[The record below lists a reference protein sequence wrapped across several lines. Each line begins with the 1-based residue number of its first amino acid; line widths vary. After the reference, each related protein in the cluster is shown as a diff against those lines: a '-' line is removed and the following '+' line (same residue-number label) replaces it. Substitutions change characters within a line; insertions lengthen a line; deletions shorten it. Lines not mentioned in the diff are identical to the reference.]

1 MRFAY
6 AGTPEFGA
14 QVLRHLLA
22 HGMAPTVVVTQPAR
36 PAGRGQRTTP
46 SAVARLSVASDL
58 PLVETADINAPNV
71 VETLRASG
79 ARALVV
85 AAFGQLLRPV
95 VLDTFDCVNVHASLL
110 PRHRGAAPIARA
122 LMNGDEQTG
131 VCVMRMT
138 PGLDEGPVALCTTV
152 SVGLWQDAGDVAATL
167 ALLGA
172 GAVAHVLQAT
182 GTDRV
187 LWKEQAGTPT
197 YAAKLTAADQALDLT
212 GTARAA
218 HDTVRALSPDT
229 GARLAVGG
237 VEAKLWSTWPH
248 EGPERGTS
256 SGRPGDTA
264 REGDRLFL
272 GCGHGSLEVLEIQPA
287 GKRRMGAAD
296 FLRGY
301 GATIQVKNTGP

>member
-1 MRFAY
+1 VSFAY

-14 QVLRHLLA
+14 QVLRHLVARGLA
-22 HGMAPTVVVTQPAR
+22 PAVVVTQPAR
-36 PAGRGQRTTP
+36 PAGRGRKTTQ
-46 SAVARLSVASDL
+46 SAVARLCVASNL
-58 PLVETADINAPNV
+58 PLVETADINAPDV
-71 VETLRASG
+71 VETLRESG

-122 LMNGDEQTG
+122 LMNGDEETG
-131 VCVMRMT
+131 VCAMRMT
-138 PGLDEGPVALCTTV
+138 PGLDEGPVALCSTV
-152 SVGLWQDAGDVAATL
+152 SVSLWQDAGDVAATL

-172 GAVAHVLQAT
+172 GAVAHVLQAA

-187 LWKEQAGTPT
+187 VWKEQAGTPT
-197 YAAKLTAADQALDLT
+197 YAAKLTAADQVLDLT

-229 GARLAVGG
+229 GARFEVGS
-237 VEAKLWSTWPH
+237 VQVKLWRTWPH
-248 EGPERGTS
+248 EGPERAV
-256 SGRPGDTA
+256 SGRAGDAT

-272 GCGHGSLEVLEIQPA
+272 GCGRGSLEVLEIQPA
-287 GKRRMGAAD
+287 GKRRMDAAD

-301 GATIQVKNTGP
+301 GSTIQVTNTGP